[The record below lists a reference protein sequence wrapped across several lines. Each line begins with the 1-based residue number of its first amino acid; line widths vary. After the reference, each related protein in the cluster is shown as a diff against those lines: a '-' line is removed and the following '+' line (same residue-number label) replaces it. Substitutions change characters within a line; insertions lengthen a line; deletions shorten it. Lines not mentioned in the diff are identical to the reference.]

1 MIVGLRKLV
10 GGSIVGGN
18 GLYHSTHDLPRMME
32 LRIIFGVDET
42 DFHSIAPRKVYEFL
56 TSRIGERGEG
66 WRILR
71 TLGVRMISMGFK

>member
-42 DFHSIAPRKVYEFL
+42 DFHSLAPRKVHDLRPRRVPVRFIP
-56 TSRIGERGEG
+56 SEG
-66 WRILR
+66 SL
-71 TLGVRMISMGFK
+71 